1 MKRKLAGN
9 LSVNALQLI
18 LNQVFGL
25 GIFYMLSTG
34 LSKSDFGQI
43 NLALA
48 VLLSVFNI
56 LSLGI
61 DQLVIK
67 KIASGSA
74 VGSALSLY
82 ICHVLLTGLSFYG
95 LLLAGKYL
103 FPQTETYNLIV
114 WIGIGKLLMF
124 FSTPFKQ
131 AANGLEKFNL
141 LAYMSIVSNLVRCVS
156 LLLFGLLHLLSVQ
169 NIIIIFIA
177 GDLIELL
184 VCIVLFKRAV
194 KVPLLIKWDKANY
207 IKLLRESLPQ
217 TGVVV
222 ITSALARFDWIFI
235 GFILSAAK
243 LAEYSFAYKIFEIAT
258 LPMLAIAPLLIPLFT
273 KLFQQ
278 KDIAAENLRFLIK
291 TEIMVA
297 AFTVLLLN
305 VCWNPLIDQLTSGK
319 YGIVNSKTIFILSLC
334 MPLLYVNNFL
344 WTINFAQG
352 RLKMILFSFIITL
365 LVNVSGDIILIPLY
379 KNEGAA
385 FAFLLSC
392 LAQMLFYLKKN
403 DIPALRT
410 IWQPVIICTASAI
423 ASGLVA
429 VMLLS
434 NIWLVMVSSVLI
446 YLILLIVTAQFRFS
460 DTGNFK
466 RLIHW

>member
-9 LSVNALQLI
+9 LSVNAVQLI

-25 GIFYMLSTG
+25 GIFYTLSTG

-67 KIASGSA
+67 KIASGAA
-74 VGSALSLY
+74 VGSTLSLY

-103 FPQTETYNLIV
+103 FPQTATYNLIV

-124 FSTPFKQ
+124 FSTPLKQ
-131 AANGLEKFNL
+131 VANGLEKFNL
-141 LAYMSIVSNLVRCVS
+141 LAYMSVVSNLVRCIS

-169 NIIIIFIA
+169 NIIVIFIA

-184 VCIVLFKRAV
+184 VCIVLFKRTI
-194 KVPLLIKWDKANY
+194 KVALPVKWDKTNY

-278 KDIAAENLRFLIK
+278 KDIAAENLKFLIK

-305 VCWNPLIDQLTSGK
+305 ICWNPLIDQLTSGK
-319 YGIVNSKTIFILSLC
+319 YGMVNSKTIFILSLC

-410 IWQPVIICTASAI
+410 IWQPLIICTGSAV

-429 VMLLS
+429 GMLLS
-434 NIWLVMVSSVLI
+434 NIWLVIVSSVLI
-446 YLILLIVTAQFRFS
+446 YLILLVVTAQFRFS
-460 DTGNFK
+460 DAGNFK